1 MALFNSCD
9 RITETQSLTV
19 YKNAFVF
26 FPLRNACVGHYVD
39 GNHIHFIIIL
49 SAHQRRI
56 IEFFYLISQ
65 SGRNFQAFCLPKF
78 PLLESLS
85 QCFFHRKHADFSN
98 IPIELP
104 HAMRQL
110 YPSFRCGQVHSP
122 RLSSN

>member
-26 FPLRNACVGHYVD
+26 FPFRNACVGHYVD

-65 SGRNFQAFCLPKF
+65 SGRKFSSLLFAEISTVRKSFTNAFF
-78 PLLESLS
+78 IES
-85 QCFFHRKHADFSN
+85 
-98 IPIELP
+98 
-104 HAMRQL
+104 MRI
-110 YPSFRCGQVHSP
+110 SVTFR
-122 RLSSN
+122 

>member
-1 MALFNSCD
+1 MFVKLLTLNRKGRNESKNGFIQSCD

-26 FPLRNACVGHYVD
+26 FPFRNACVGHYVD

-65 SGRNFQAFCLPKF
+65 SGRKF
-78 PLLESLS
+78 SSLLFAEIPLLESLS
-85 QCFFHRKHADFSN
+85 PMLFS
-98 IPIELP
+98 
-104 HAMRQL
+104 
-110 YPSFRCGQVHSP
+110 
-122 RLSSN
+122 